1 MFILNLVNSFI
12 GKTGN
17 IGMRTSHLITH
28 LNHQKIANFSYS
40 RGVVQSFSAGNK
52 NMGIFGHIPRL
63 LNAYRIYVNLN
74 FIIFSVYLDDLLGQV
89 FSIFILTV
97 AAAESAIG
105 LSILVI
111 YSRIKGSLAIDFINL
126 MKG

>member
-40 RGVVQSFSAGNK
+40 RGVVKSFSNGNK
-52 NMGIFGHIPRL
+52 KMGIVGQIPRL
-63 LNAYRIYVNLN
+63 LNAYR
-74 FIIFSVYLDDLLGQV
+74 
-89 FSIFILTV
+89 
-97 AAAESAIG
+97 
-105 LSILVI
+105 
-111 YSRIKGSLAIDFINL
+111 
-126 MKG
+126 M